1 MKKLLAILVLGL
13 LLITNVAQAKN
24 IDVGNGITLDIPK
37 NYKYFEINYK
47 KLKSLLVTFPNLKKQ
62 IRSKDFKEGLKLF
75 GVGNNSKLMILVE
88 NQEALELIKKAST
101 SSGLKEI
108 MKDYEV
114 LMDVP
119 INEFVEEK
127 FTPDLMKKL
136 EKMSEKK
143 ATKWIEEWWAKPTQ
157 LKFLNQLS
165 TDVLMSLLEKYN
177 LHKYALIMTMD
188 KKMDNDL
195 YNSLQTIGTSQCV
208 FDFKCKNNKDFQ
220 QYIIK
225 EIPNW
230 AKESSMYKDYLFEFK
245 KIKTGINS
253 NKDLFF
259 YTQGVMESD
268 MSDYNSKGELLAST
282 KNEKIIL
289 AGSSCFE
296 NCDDFLKII
305 YEIFEPMGLLAK
317 KTETKETKTETKE
330 TKKKKNWITKKKPK
344 KKEKTDSNS
353 NLLQQIK
360 DLNEMYKSG
369 ALTKEEFEKAK
380 KKLLN

>member
-1 MKKLLAILVLGL
+1 MVLGL

-344 KKEKTDSNS
+344 KKKKTDDN
-353 NLLQQIK
+353 NDITQQLN
-360 DLNEMYKSG
+360 DLVEMYKSG
-369 ALTKEEFEKAK
+369 ALTKEEFTEAK
-380 KKLLN
+380 KKLLDS

>member
-259 YTQGVMESD
+259 YTQAVMESD

-317 KTETKETKTETKE
+317 KTETKETK
-330 TKKKKNWITKKKPK
+330 KKKNWITKKKPK

-353 NLLQQIK
+353 NLLQQLN
-360 DLNEMYKSG
+360 DLNELHKSG
-369 ALTKEEFEKAK
+369 VLTDEEFTKAK

>member
-259 YTQGVMESD
+259 YTQAVMESD

>member
-1 MKKLLAILVLGL
+1 L

-259 YTQGVMESD
+259 YTQAVMESD

>member
-259 YTQGVMESD
+259 YTQAVMESD

-353 NLLQQIK
+353 NLLQQLN
-360 DLNEMYKSG
+360 DLNELHKSG
-369 ALTKEEFEKAK
+369 VLTDEEFTKAK